1 MNTKIEK
8 LRLQELRK
16 DLRNSGDEY
25 LVDVDR
31 ALTDNQLITLRKM
44 IRGNLKEVDTL
55 DVENSAVRAGRPFI
69 K

>member
-1 MNTKIEK
+1 MNAKQIRK
-8 LRLQELRK
+8 LRK

-44 IRGNLKEVDTL
+44 IRGNLKEDEILTKE
-55 DVENSAVRAGRPFI
+55 VENSAVRAGRPFI